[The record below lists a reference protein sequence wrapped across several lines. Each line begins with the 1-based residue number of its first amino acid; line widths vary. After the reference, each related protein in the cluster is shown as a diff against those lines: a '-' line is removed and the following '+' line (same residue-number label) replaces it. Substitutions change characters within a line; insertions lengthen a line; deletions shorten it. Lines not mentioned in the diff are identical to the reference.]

1 MKVLHFF
8 KTYLPDSFHG
18 TERVIWEI
26 AEATHRLGVDTQ
38 VLSLSSRPV
47 LGPTLVG
54 QHLAHKSKLDFEIAS
69 TGFSLAAFRD
79 FSRLART
86 VDVVHY
92 HFPWPFADAVH
103 FLTRT
108 KKPSLVTY
116 HSDIVRQRRLLMAYG
131 PVMNAFLRDVH
142 RIVAT
147 SPQYLATSATLQRYA
162 SKTCVIPIG
171 IEDKVPTA
179 GFDASNR
186 WRARFPDGYF
196 LFVGA
201 LRYYKGLTFL
211 AEAARLTNLP
221 VLVAG
226 DGAMHEALNRDRP
239 SNLRLLGDVTEA
251 DKAELLAGCTAFV
264 FPSHLR
270 SEAFGVAL
278 LEAARAGKAMIS
290 CEIGT
295 GTSFVNIDGVTGI
308 TVAPADPVALADAM
322 RRLWRDPALTAEL
335 GSNARRRFLAHL
347 TSNTMAEAYTALY
360 RQLLEAGTGTPGR
373 VSQAESAG
381 SYAERP
387 H

>member
-18 TERVIWEI
+18 AERVIWEI
-26 AEATHRLGVDTQ
+26 AEATHKLGVDTQ
-38 VLSLSSRPV
+38 VLSLSSRPD
-47 LGPTLVG
+47 LAPTLIG
-54 QHLAHKSKLDFEIAS
+54 QHVAHKSKLDFEIAS
-69 TGFSLAAFRD
+69 TGFSFGVIKD

-103 FLTRT
+103 FLTRMR
-108 KKPSLVTY
+108 KPSVVTY
-116 HSDIVRQRRLLMAYG
+116 HSDIVRQRRLLMAYS
-131 PVMNAFLRDVH
+131 PMMNAFLGDVD

-147 SPQYLATSATLQRYA
+147 SPQYFSTSATLQRYA
-162 SKTCVIPIG
+162 GKTSVIPIG
-171 IEDKVPTA
+171 IEDQAPPPDVGDNK
-179 GFDASNR
+179 
-186 WRARFPDGYF
+186 WHARFPGGYF

-211 AEAARLTNLP
+211 AEAARLTGLP

-226 DGAMHEALNRDRP
+226 EGGMHQALHRDRP
-239 SNLRLLGDVTEA
+239 ANLHLLGDVAET

-295 GTSFVNIDGVTGI
+295 GTSFVNVDGVTGI
-308 TVAPADPVALADAM
+308 TVPPGDPVALAEAM
-322 RRLWRDPALTAEL
+322 RRLWRDTALATVL
-335 GSNARRRFLAHL
+335 GSNARKRYLAHF
-347 TSNTMAEAYTALY
+347 TSNTMAEAYVALY
-360 RQLLEAGTGTPGR
+360 RQLLEPGASASPRDSHAGIGQP
-373 VSQAESAG
+373 
-381 SYAERP
+381 
-387 H
+387 

>member
-1 MKVLHFF
+1 MRVLHFF

-18 TERVIWEI
+18 AERVIWEI

-38 VLSLSSRPV
+38 VLSLSSRPD
-47 LGPTLVG
+47 LGSTLIG
-54 QHLAHKSKLDFEIAS
+54 QHVAHKSKLDFEIAS
-69 TGFSLAAFRD
+69 TGFSFAVIKD

-108 KKPSLVTY
+108 HKPSVVTY
-116 HSDIVRQRRLLMAYG
+116 HSDIVRQRRLLMAYS
-131 PVMNAFLRDVH
+131 PMMNAFLRDVD

-147 SPQYLATSATLQRYA
+147 SPQYFASSATLQRHA
-162 SKTCVIPIG
+162 GKTSVIPIG
-171 IEDKVPTA
+171 IEDQAAPPGVGDNK
-179 GFDASNR
+179 

-211 AEAARLTNLP
+211 AEAARRTGLP

-226 DGAMHEALNRDRP
+226 EGGMHQALHRDQP
-239 SNLRLLGDVTEA
+239 SNLHLLGDVAETE
-251 DKAELLAGCTAFV
+251 KAELLAGCTAFV

-295 GTSFVNIDGVTGI
+295 GTSFVNVDGVTGI
-308 TVAPADPVALADAM
+308 TVAPADALALAEAM
-322 RRLWRDPALTAEL
+322 RRLWRDPALATEL
-335 GSNARRRFLAHL
+335 GSNARKRYLAHF
-347 TSNTMAEAYTALY
+347 TSTTMAEAYAALY
-360 RQLLEAGTGTPGR
+360 HELLETGTSASRR
-373 VSQAESAG
+373 VSGAG
-381 SYAERP
+381 SGQP
-387 H
+387 